1 MKFKCFKSLLVAI
14 NTEYFEWFVATLSIL
29 SFKAVDILRKQKSEV
44 QYLKL
49 KNSREE
55 RQIPRG
61 MCLRLGTVEPCIQDL
76 QIFASPPFLLLLSVI
91 LLVVILS
98 Y

>member
-1 MKFKCFKSLLVAI
+1 MIQKFIAI
-14 NTEYFEWFVATLSIL
+14 DTEYFEYFAATLNIL
-29 SFKAVDILRKQKSEV
+29 SFKAVEILRKQKAEV

-61 MCLRLGTVEPCIQDL
+61 MCLRLGTVEPCVRNSQTL
-76 QIFASPPFLLLLSVI
+76 ASPPFLPLLSVI
-91 LLVVILS
+91 LVVVILS
-98 Y
+98 YLIFF